1 MYVLVEKEQNEY
13 LSTLLSGG
21 LYDIYILIVIILTG
35 KLINGGLYMSAL
47 VLLILLNK
55 LGKRDKM

>member
-13 LSTLLSGG
+13 LSSLLSGG
-21 LYDIYILIVIILTG
+21 LYDIYILIVLILTG